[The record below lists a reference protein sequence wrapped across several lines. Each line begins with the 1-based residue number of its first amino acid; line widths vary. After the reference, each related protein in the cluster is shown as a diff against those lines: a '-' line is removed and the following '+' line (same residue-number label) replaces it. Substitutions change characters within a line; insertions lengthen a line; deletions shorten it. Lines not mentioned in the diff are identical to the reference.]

1 MSETTYRLVLH
12 KAAVREIRKL
22 PKQTRARVKTAIDG
36 LSARPVPPGAARL
49 KGRTAAYRLRVCDYR
64 VIYEVHA
71 TEIVIYI
78 IGVAHRREVYLR
90 LLRRR

>member
-22 PKQTRARVKTAIDG
+22 PTRIRQRVKAAIDR
-36 LSARPVPPGAARL
+36 LITCPVPPGATRL
-49 KGRTAAYRLRVCDYR
+49 KGRSAAYRLRVEDYR

-71 TEIVIYI
+71 TEVVVYIV
-78 IGVAHRREVYLR
+78 GVAHRREVYLR